1 MAKIDSS
8 LTIEDSHQD
17 QQIDSDSVRRDGN
30 NQNTN
35 GNALTNGFSWLWRLV
50 NVVNVRFD
58 G

>member
-8 LTIEDSHQD
+8 LTIEDCHQD
-17 QQIDSDSVRRDGN
+17 QQINSDSGRRDGI
-30 NQNTN
+30 NQNTT

-58 G
+58 V